1 MIVLY
6 EIGDIHVIMILVI
19 KLFIILK
26 KRQKLGVIT
35 RSFYTIVLPNFS
47 QFIPTKNWQP
57 LVLNGSTQFNDSKIS
72 QGFQSEENEIKCLER
87 LLKYPVRYKTV
98 NRHNT

>member
-1 MIVLY
+1 MIVLF
-6 EIGDIHVIMILVI
+6 EIGDIHVIMMLVI
-19 KLFIILK
+19 KLFKILK

-72 QGFQSEENEIKCLER
+72 QDFNQKKMKSSALR
-87 LLKYPVRYKTV
+87 DY
-98 NRHNT
+98 